1 MSRFATAA
9 ASVIFAVSPA
19 GRVYG
24 SLMPPLFS
32 LAPPAA
38 ALSGLKARLDD
49 PADADRVSA
58 RIIAA
63 LFLFLL
69 AFDGYLLYNLLF

>member
-1 MSRFATAA
+1 
-9 ASVIFAVSPA
+9 
-19 GRVYG
+19 
-24 SLMPPLFS
+24 